1 MVTYFNRKDLV
12 SFGSYL
18 LSEERKSLFQA
29 SYDEAIKRGL
39 NPITPEELFKTYYNN
54 LSRYYPTAN
63 IWIRSQ
69 ILHYKPSVAAIL
81 K

>member
-18 LSEERKSLFQA
+18 LSEKRKSRFVE
-29 SYDEAIKRGL
+29 SYKEAIRLGMH
-39 NPITPEELFKTYYNN
+39 NPLSVEESLKNVN
-54 LSRYYPTAN
+54 HADVEN
-63 IWIRSQ
+63 WIEEQ
-69 ILHYKPSVAAIL
+69 KN